1 MAVVYSERYGYEIV
15 FSPTLE
21 AKLVE
26 LCENEEDGAWD
37 ELHDYIHDKF
47 KPRIDTFHTDVLTIW
62 GAIRDKE
69 EAQMFDKEIQK
80 AIRTW
85 LKNYNASKGETK

>member
-1 MAVVYSERYGYEIV
+1 MAAVYSERYGYEIE

-21 AKLVE
+21 AKMVV
-26 LCENEEDGAWD
+26 LCENDEDGWY
-37 ELHDYIHDKF
+37 ELHDYIHEKF
-47 KPRIDTFHTDVLTIW
+47 KPRIDTFHTDKLTVW

-69 EAQMFDKEIQK
+69 EARRFDKEIQK

-85 LKNYNASKGETK
+85 FKAYNTRNGEEI